1 MRVLKKMTPNLD
13 ERFWQAQALAESLPF
28 RAGKPLD
35 FRQHLARLDEGCR
48 ALAWPRPDL
57 VAIRQACL
65 AEIRA
70 AKLRQGNL
78 RLRYWG
84 GWQGEEPAFLAQA
97 SAMKPL
103 PAAWKDGLRMMTSAV
118 RHYGAASLQGRLKA
132 NAMLP
137 NWLAAAEVQAWA
149 EDGLRL
155 TPEGLVAEG
164 VWSNILTIKGKV
176 VRTPPLPSGI
186 LEGVTRSIL
195 LKRLGKRYQ
204 VREEP
209 LTRYDLWTADEV
221 WVCSSL
227 RGPIKVKEVDGR
239 AVGPLNVGK

>member
-1 MRVLKKMTPNLD
+1 MGWADPNLKAI
-13 ERFWQAQALAESLPF
+13 QAACAKGIQASRLQ
-28 RAGKPLD
+28 AGS
-35 FRQHLARLDEGCR
+35 
-48 ALAWPRPDL
+48 
-57 VAIRQACL
+57 
-65 AEIRA
+65 
-70 AKLRQGNL
+70 L

-164 VWSNILTIKGKV
+164 VWSNILAIKGKV
-176 VRTPPLPSGI
+176 VRTPPLALGI
-186 LEGVTRSIL
+186 LEGVTRALL

-227 RGPIKVKEVDGR
+227 RGPIKVREVDGR
-239 AVGPLNVGK
+239 VIG